1 MCVCCVWKRARA
13 SFFFARSVYVHL
25 SFFSIKQFILCFFF
39 LQPLAFTQPSK
50 ASNTIIFFYSC
61 RMYRCQTHFHSQFAC
76 QSRGCGKTCLG
87 YLSAHLVVVVV
98 VVAVM
103 LVLFDV
109 VAAFGSTFPFGFAS
123 KMPLN
128 ICQTF
133 RLFNDCCLLFRQFL
147 YAFRFF
153 SLTLYLW
160 IYLFSMISFLFAWLD
175 FFDGVLTCQHFG
187 CLIILTDFGHELYI
201 YTIVRSVGWRNKD
214 FTRQSDMRKGRCQQI
229 DHISNSSH
237 SIFDYRPF
245 MLVLSLSVSHLS
257 WS

>member
-39 LQPLAFTQPSK
+39 LQALAFTQPSK

-153 SLTLYLW
+153 FSYSLSLD
-160 IYLFSMISFLFAWLD
+160 LFIFDD
-175 FFDGVLTCQHFG
+175 FFFICLTWLFRWGFNMSTLRLSYYFDGFWAWT
-187 CLIILTDFGHELYI
+187 LYI
-201 YTIVRSVGWRNKD
+201 YH
-214 FTRQSDMRKGRCQQI
+214 C
-229 DHISNSSH
+229 
-237 SIFDYRPF
+237 
-245 MLVLSLSVSHLS
+245 
-257 WS
+257 